1 MMLSS
6 VYRHLLLS
14 NAGTVLERETGI
26 DSGRG
31 QDVSNLPEDL
41 RALQTALQMATK
53 GETEICVQESGT
65 AMRFMLAYLAAT
77 VQCPTRL
84 VGTGRQHERPI
95 APLVDALRQLGAEIS
110 YLEREGYP
118 PLLIAPAKL
127 QAKHITLD
135 ARQSSQYLSALL
147 LIAPLLRGDSYEI
160 APLGGVVASLPYA
173 HMTIKE
179 MRDVGFVWQQI
190 GDIFSYQVASLPRIS
205 CAPLTEADW
214 SAASYAY
221 LLMSL
226 LSRDFVGYTTEL
238 YLPGLSLCSAQG
250 DRELLLRLYE
260 DLGIT
265 SVQGKQGLALS
276 LSELRA
282 SGPIELDCSA
292 TPDLVPALVASFVGM
307 GCSFTLRGVAHLR
320 IKESNRLEALAQEL
334 AKLGLILEIGADSIS
349 WESVP
354 LVSKGTDEVLVL
366 DPHKD
371 HRIAMALSPLM
382 ARLNPPGVL
391 VLDAECV
398 AKSYPAYWQEIA
410 KLGYIQIE

>member
-26 DSGRG
+26 DAGRE

-41 RALQTALQMATK
+41 RALQAALQMATK

-95 APLVDALRQLGAEIS
+95 APLVDALRQLGAKIS

-118 PLLIAPAKL
+118 PLLIVPAEL

-221 LLMSL
+221 LMMSL
-226 LSRDFVGYTTEL
+226 LDRDLAGYTTEL
-238 YLPGLSLCSAQG
+238 HLPGLSLHSTQG
-250 DRELLLRLYE
+250 DSQLLPGLYE
-260 DLGIT
+260 GLGIT
-265 SVQGKQGLALS
+265 SRQSGRELILALS
-276 LSELRA
+276 ESSEA
-282 SGPIELDCSA
+282 EPITLDCGA
-292 TPDLVPALVASFVGM
+292 TPDLVPALVASFVAM
-307 GCSFTLRGVAHLR
+307 GRSFTLEGVKHLR
-320 IKESNRLEALAQEL
+320 IKESNRLEALRVEL
-334 AKLGLILEIGADSIS
+334 AKLGLSLIVGDDSLSWQDVPIVPYGSDEPLILN
-349 WESVP
+349 
-354 LVSKGTDEVLVL
+354 
-366 DPHKD
+366 PHKD
-371 HRIAMALSPLM
+371 HRIAMALAPLM
-382 ARLNPPGVL
+382 ARFSSVGVL
-391 VLDAECV
+391 VEDAECV
-398 AKSYPAYWQEIA
+398 AKSFPAYWQEIA